1 MDYKYLPITFLI
13 CVFII
18 AGFTPIVDVELQVS
32 PLSISSTACSGKF
45 VTHDLDYTTT
55 TPHGDMIRQ
64 FEANGGG
71 VAINDLDND
80 DDLDIVLA
88 NHAGMNTILWNQ
100 GNLSFQPEYLSHGDS
115 RAVNII
121 DVDGDG
127 WQDIFFTRTVSA
139 PSYWHNLGDGTFEQE
154 FLPNIAEPLYSVAWA
169 DIDQDGDLDLVGGSY
184 DAALLDAF
192 GQEFLISSNGGV
204 YYYENV
210 DGVFRPTRLAI
221 QAQALALILVDINND
236 HRLDIVV
243 GNDFAVPDYFW
254 IQIDG
259 GWASFDNFASFTH
272 STMSYDFADL
282 NNDGSNEIFST
293 DMKPYTDDAATM
305 EAWQP
310 IMESMHNE
318 DHPVDDPQVM
328 ENVLLKQ
335 SNSETFNNFA
345 PDHGINASGWSWSGK
360 FGDLDQDG
368 FMDLYIVN
376 GFIEFTM
383 FSHLENHELV
393 EQNQAFHNIDG
404 VRFESKP
411 EWQLASTSSGRGMS
425 MADLDMDGDLD
436 IVVNNLRNPAQL
448 FENQLCTGNSLQFDL
463 IWHDTL
469 NMNAIGTELI
479 LHTDMGNLHRTVKS
493 SSGYL
498 SGDPTRI
505 HFGFPDDITVDS
517 LEILWADGKRSI
529 LNVPANAEIITI
541 HRTD

>member
-1 MDYKYLPITFLI
+1 MDYKYIPITLLL
-13 CVFII
+13 CVFAIV
-18 AGFTPIVDVELQVS
+18 GFTPIVDVELQFI
-32 PLSISSTACSGKF
+32 PLSISPTACSGAF
-45 VTHDLDYTTT
+45 VTHNLDYTTT
-55 TPHGDMIRQ
+55 TPHGDSIRQ

-100 GNLSFQPEYLSHGDS
+100 GNLNFQPEHLTHGDS

-204 YYYENV
+204 YYYENI
-210 DGVFRPTRLAI
+210 DGVFQPTRLAI
-221 QAQALALILVDINND
+221 QAQALALILIDINND

-254 IQIDG
+254 IQTDDG
-259 GWASFDNFASFTH
+259 WTSVDIFASFTH

-293 DMKPYTDDAATM
+293 DMKPYTNDSATM
-305 EAWQP
+305 DAWQP
-310 IMESMHNE
+310 IMESMHDE
-318 DHPVDDPQVM
+318 DTPIDDPQVM

-335 SNSETFNNFA
+335 SNSNTFNNFA
-345 PDHGINASGWSWSGK
+345 PDLGINASGWSWSGK

-368 FMDLYIVN
+368 FVDLYIVN

-393 EQNQAFHNIDG
+393 EQNQAFHNIYG

-448 FENQLCTGNSLQFDL
+448 FENQLCTGKSLQTDL

-469 NMNAIGTELI
+469 NVNAIGTELI
-479 LHTDMGNLHRTVKS
+479 LHTDMGNFRRTVKS

-517 LEILWADGKRSI
+517 LEILWADGRQSSVD
-529 LNVPANAEIITI
+529 VPANAELMTI